1 MEAKSA
7 IEQWGISLAEVD
19 QLGERLTRFYGRF
32 RSYLHTKTRNT
43 SEYGLGYLSG
53 LLRMETKRN
62 MANVG
67 RKTAVS
73 GQNLQHFISNSP
85 WSGPGLIEAIQNEIK
100 GHPAFQEA
108 MLVLDESAEAKAG
121 EHSAGAGRQYNG
133 RMGAVDVSQVGVFLS
148 LVTPQVNTWIDGE
161 LFIPAHWFEE
171 SAAEKRNAVGIPQ
184 ERGFQTK
191 PALGWQMI
199 QRACERHIPF
209 QAVLMDSLYG
219 RNEALRQ
226 RLDRAHIE
234 YYGDVPANTQVYLQ
248 QPRIVYPLTKKRQVP
263 SKNPVAAGAAPVE
276 VQAVEQQATLAW
288 ETIRLRPNER
298 GFLEAQFAR
307 CRVWVAYPGPE
318 LREEWL
324 LIRKDPAQVT
334 YVLSNAPANISLK
347 TMAWRKSHRYLIE
360 RSNQDAKD
368 ELGWDEFQARKY
380 RAWEHQLAL
389 TILAAWFIAETRLDW
404 MQRLKQDPALLETYE
419 VEVLPQLSVGNV
431 RELLRA
437 ALPLPQ
443 LSSEEAAQ
451 LVVTHLVNRTRSRK
465 SRLRHTKRRPDA

>member
-7 IEQWGISLAEVD
+7 IEQWGISLEEVD
-19 QLGERLTRFYGRF
+19 QLGEQLTQFYGRF
-32 RSYLHTKTRNT
+32 RGYTQTKTRDT

-62 MANVG
+62 LANVG
-67 RKTAVS
+67 RKTAMPE
-73 GQNLQHFISNSP
+73 QNLQHFMSNSP

-100 GHPAFQEA
+100 VHPAFQDA
-108 MLVLDESAEAKAG
+108 VLVLDESADAKAG
-121 EHSAGAGRQYNG
+121 EQSAGAGRQHNG
-133 RMGAVDVSQVGVFLS
+133 RLGTINVSQVGVFLS

-171 SAAEKRNAVGIPQ
+171 SAAEKRTAVGIPSQ
-184 ERGFQTK
+184 WVFQTK
-191 PALGWQMI
+191 PELGWQMI
-199 QRACERHIPF
+199 QQARARNIPF
-209 QAVLMDSLYG
+209 HAVLMDSLYG

-226 RLDRAHIE
+226 RLQQAQIE

-248 QPRIVYPLTKKRQVP
+248 PPHLVYPLTPKRGVP
-263 SKNPVAAGAAPVE
+263 SKNPVFAGAQPYE
-276 VQAVEQQATLAW
+276 VQAVAQQTTLAW
-288 ETIRLRPNER
+288 ETIRLRPYER

-307 CRVWVAYPGPE
+307 CRVWVVYPDNQ
-318 LREEWL
+318 LRQEWL
-324 LIRKDPAQVT
+324 LIRKDPVQIT
-334 YVLSNAPANISLK
+334 YVLSNAPETLSLEQ
-347 TMAWRKSHRYLIE
+347 MAQRKSQRYLIE

-389 TILAAWFIAETRLDW
+389 TILASWFIAETRLDW
-404 MQRLKQDPALLETYE
+404 MQRFKQDPDLLAQYE

-451 LVVTHLVNRTRSRK
+451 LVVTHLVNRTRSRR
-465 SRLRHTKRRPDA
+465 SRLRKAKGKPDA